1 MADKVMVAEVVVL
14 TEDGRFS
21 DSKYG
26 GDARHNRW

>member
-1 MADKVMVAEVVVL
+1 MNMTEVVIL

-26 GDARHNRW
+26 GDARHKRC